1 MDLLKKEYINFVV
14 DRYYKTNHELHYS
27 NVMKELKD
35 IYESFCFIDDELHDA
50 RLRIKPEQ
58 NQEIININIG
68 SYILMRIDGMPQLIY
83 DL

>member
-14 DRYYKTNHELHYS
+14 NRYYKTNHELHYS

-35 IYESFCFIDDELHDA
+35 IYESFCFIDDELHDS
-50 RLRIKPEQ
+50 RLRIEPEQ

-68 SYILMRIDGMPQLIY
+68 SYILMRIDGMPPLIY